1 MNKMAQFGII
11 LTVLFVSEE
20 MVKILGI
27 NLPATIVG
35 MILLLI
41 LLSIK
46 IIKLEQVEDISKV
59 LIDNLAILFVPTIVG
74 VMDKFELLKGNVVK
88 LLIIIVITTILIII
102 STSLVIEKYISWR
115 NDQ

>member
-1 MNKMAQFGII
+1 MNKLAQFGII
-11 LTVLFVSEE
+11 LTILFISEE
-20 MVKILGI
+20 MIRILGI

-35 MILLLI
+35 MVLLLI

-46 IIKLEQVEDISKV
+46 LIKLEQVEDISKI

-74 VMDKFELLKGNVVK
+74 VMDKFELLKGNVSK
-88 LLIIIVITTILIII
+88 LIFIIVISTILIII

-115 NDQ
+115 ND

>member
-1 MNKMAQFGII
+1 LAQFGII
-11 LTVLFVSEE
+11 LTILFISEE
-20 MVKILGI
+20 MIRILGI

-35 MILLLI
+35 MVLLLI

-46 IIKLEQVEDISKV
+46 LIKLEQVEDISKI

-74 VMDKFELLKGNVVK
+74 VMDKFELLKGNVSK
-88 LLIIIVITTILIII
+88 LIFIIVISTILIII

-115 NDQ
+115 ND

>member
-1 MNKMAQFGII
+1 MNKLAQFGII
-11 LTVLFVSEE
+11 LTILFISEE
-20 MVKILGI
+20 MIRILGI

-35 MILLLI
+35 MVLLLI

-46 IIKLEQVEDISKV
+46 FIKVEQVEDISKV

-74 VMDKFELLKGNVVK
+74 VMDKFELLKGNVSK
-88 LLIIIVITTILIII
+88 LIFIIVISTILIII

-115 NDQ
+115 ND